1 MNNRHNYVPLEY
13 VLTWEG
19 SVSIEDN
26 EEAGRLEMGRS
37 GRLEM
42 CRSGSGFESDAG
54 ESAMEGESGL
64 RVEWVGLV
72 MYDGKL
78 SVSDDSDFFC

>member
-26 EEAGRLEMGRS
+26 EEAGRLEMERS

-42 CRSGSGFESDAG
+42 CRSGSGFEMGMSG
-54 ESAMEGESGL
+54 NWSAWMDGD
-64 RVEWVGLV
+64 VG
-72 MYDGKL
+72 
-78 SVSDDSDFFC
+78 